1 MSGALSQLLAVL
13 FALLA
18 ALAAAVGMVVRQ
30 RAIQAQSRHES
41 SDDAVVTSWVSRP
54 LWWAGTVAA
63 FAGYAFQAVALSYGS
78 LLLVQ
83 PLIVCSMLFVLPLGA
98 RFSRQ
103 RVLPS
108 DWWWSVLLIASLT
121 VFVLVG
127 RPSDGVYRP
136 SFWACAVALG
146 GAAALVVIG
155 MVLATRVTGR
165 QRAMLLAVSVAVLLG
180 LIAVLTKVCAQRFAV
195 GG

>member
-30 RAIQAQSRHES
+30 RAIQDQSRHES

-83 PLIVCSMLFVLPLGA
+83 PLIVSSLLFVLPLGA
-98 RFSRQ
+98 KFLRQ
-103 RVLPS
+103 HVRPS
-108 DWWWSVLLIASLT
+108 DWRWSLVLTASLT

-127 RPSDGVYRP
+127 RPSDGDYKP
-136 SFWACAVALG
+136 SVWAWTIALA
-146 GAAALVVIG
+146 GAALIVVG
-155 MVLATRVTGR
+155 
-165 QRAMLLAVSVAVLLG
+165 
-180 LIAVLTKVCAQRFAV
+180 
-195 GG
+195 